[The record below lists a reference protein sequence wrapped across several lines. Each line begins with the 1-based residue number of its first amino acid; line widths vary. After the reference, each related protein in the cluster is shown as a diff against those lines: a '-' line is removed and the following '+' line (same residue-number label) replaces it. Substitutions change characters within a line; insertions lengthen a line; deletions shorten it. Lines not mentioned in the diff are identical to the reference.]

1 MGKLA
6 GDLRLGLLHF
16 LAKQNA
22 QKAHFIHGSSSWQPD
37 EWTSRKKDGRLLF
50 LARQRNVPW
59 LAGRLAGW
67 LPACLCIY
75 GIGTTHTDTHTLAEE
90 VVCGMLHTL
99 WHWHW
104 ENCGSRHTVR
114 QAATEPVFLACRLA
128 RATLRI
134 SNAQQIALFA
144 AAIWHQ
150 MIHAVV
156 SLMRLRD
163 RSPWAAVIASRKLAV
178 STESTVCPL

>member
-1 MGKLA
+1 M
-6 GDLRLGLLHF
+6 
-16 LAKQNA
+16 
-22 QKAHFIHGSSSWQPD
+22 
-37 EWTSRKKDGRLLF
+37 LF

-59 LAGRLAGW
+59 LAGC
-67 LPACLCIY
+67 LPACVSMAL
-75 GIGTTHTDTHTLAEE
+75 GRHTHTHSLAEE

-134 SNAQQIALFA
+134 SNAQQIVLFA
-144 AAIWHQ
+144 VAIWHQ

-163 RSPWAAVIASRKLAV
+163 RSPWAAVIASRKHAV